1 MKTLVVVPIMLVAS
15 LFFLGCEQD
24 CIEPATDQAGELL
37 TPSLGKSQQTDGERV
52 PFFGSNWLWSFDG
65 YAVYYFYVADPTTV
79 IDEGRNLI
87 LLAAPDFDALAYE
100 QTVAAKSHWQDR
112 NPYTPKNFHLR
123 GIGPVEFWFF
133 SAAQAEAMVAD
144 MQLTRGEMESYSP
157 LKGWASTYLENN
169 LTYPVVTF
177 DLTAQGNLEGGGSF
191 HVNIHER
198 WFGPGPFDTKW
209 NGNIILKQ

>member
-1 MKTLVVVPIMLVAS
+1 MKTPVAVPVMLLAAL
-15 LFFLGCEQD
+15 LFAGCDQD
-24 CIEPATDQAGELL
+24 VTDPPVGGSGELA
-37 TPSLGKSQQTDGERV
+37 TPSLGKSQQTDGEKI

-65 YAVYYFYVADPTTV
+65 CAVYYFYVADPTV
-79 IDEGRNLI
+79 IDKGRNLI
-87 LLAAPDFDALAYE
+87 LLAGPDFDALAYE

-157 LKGWASTYLENN
+157 LKGWASMYLENN